1 MTKCPYVE
9 SETSAEIPDVS
20 RPALAWRKSRVSTL
34 FPQRRP
40 RRAHTEARPRTLR
53 ARTPHAEVARE
64 PRAPPRAPP
73 RASSPRI
80 RRARSR
86 RVAPLKRVQRKSPPS
101 FAATGCLRA
110 APARDRDGRDDAR
123 LPQQGSEADQV
134 RGAGSRQRCVRSRDP
149 DRTLGRRL
157 GLARRPRGGPFSKE
171 KAHDSGGV
179 RNARRAASRPA
190 PLTPHPPPPPR
201 VADDEMCW
209 ICLDETRE
217 ELVRPCKCPR
227 WVRSR
232 APRTPDPSRQ
242 RRVRD
247 ACASCHGVVV
257 AFSNRNAV
265 FQTVRAWEPP
275 SKNLPGLSR
284 APVFFFF
291 CTGSRESSRAH
302 PSHRLAFPHS
312 EPLRSTASASRAG
325 SSSAAA
331 SRRSRGVSF
340 ASRCYPTGARL
351 FSATSSRTTR
361 RLGAAVPTAAAARRP
376 ARLSVPRP
384 AVRPLRRRPT
394 PRGTSAGRVRGRV
407 RIRTTRLSRRG
418 AGRWTR

>member
-1 MTKCPYVE
+1 MQVSAMGAFASAADPGPVA
-9 SETSAEIPDVS
+9 STS
-20 RPALAWRKSRVSTL
+20 RTRRMRVLS
-34 FPQRRP
+34 
-40 RRAHTEARPRTLR
+40 
-53 ARTPHAEVARE
+53 
-64 PRAPPRAPP
+64 
-73 RASSPRI
+73 RASS
-80 RRARSR
+80 SR
-86 RVAPLKRVQRKSPPS
+86 
-101 FAATGCLRA
+101 
-110 APARDRDGRDDAR
+110 
-123 LPQQGSEADQV
+123 
-134 RGAGSRQRCVRSRDP
+134 
-149 DRTLGRRL
+149 
-157 GLARRPRGGPFSKE
+157 
-171 KAHDSGGV
+171 
-179 RNARRAASRPA
+179 
-190 PLTPHPPPPPR
+190 
-201 VADDEMCW
+201 
-209 ICLDETRE
+209 
-217 ELVRPCKCPR
+217 
-227 WVRSR
+227 
-232 APRTPDPSRQ
+232 
-242 RRVRD
+242 
-247 ACASCHGVVV
+247 
-257 AFSNRNAV
+257 FSNRNAV
-265 FQTVRAWEPP
+265 FQTVRAWEATGVEPP

-407 RIRTTRLSRRG
+407 RIRTIRLSRRG
-418 AGRWTR
+418 AGRWMR